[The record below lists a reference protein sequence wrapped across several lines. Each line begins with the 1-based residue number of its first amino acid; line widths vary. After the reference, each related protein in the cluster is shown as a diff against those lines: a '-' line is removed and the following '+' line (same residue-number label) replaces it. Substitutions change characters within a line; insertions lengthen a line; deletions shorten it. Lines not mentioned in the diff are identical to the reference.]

1 MTKRVIIELEFE
13 DGTDIV
19 SWDVARYLE
28 ELIADNNL
36 SYQIIN
42 EDIPSETYNF
52 FSNFIADERELYIG
66 ELIEGI
72 PCDVCGETTTA
83 GKTSCLRTQ
92 FSTTQCPYHMLNVVG
107 EIK

>member
-13 DGTDIV
+13 DGTAIV
-19 SWDVARYLE
+19 PSDVARYLE

-42 EDIPSETYNF
+42 EDIPSEFT
-52 FSNFIADERELYIG
+52 ADERELY
-66 ELIEGI
+66 IEGI